1 MQFRAD
7 AVFFTMNHKSHPQP
21 TAAGKK
27 AGQAFS
33 KLPAAPWLQVM
44 ILVFVC
50 TAVYINSLSNGFVF
64 DDYAVIVENKYL
76 KLPTINFRRLLQSI
90 LF

>member
-1 MQFRAD
+1 
-7 AVFFTMNHKSHPQP
+7 MNHKSPPQP

-33 KLPAAPWLQVM
+33 KLAASPWLQIM

-50 TAVYINSLSNGFVF
+50 AAVYINSLPNGFVF
-64 DDYAVIVENKYL
+64 DDYAVIVEVSGAPALTANSLIDAANIYHR
-76 KLPTINFRRLLQSI
+76 IEEDLL
-90 LF
+90 L